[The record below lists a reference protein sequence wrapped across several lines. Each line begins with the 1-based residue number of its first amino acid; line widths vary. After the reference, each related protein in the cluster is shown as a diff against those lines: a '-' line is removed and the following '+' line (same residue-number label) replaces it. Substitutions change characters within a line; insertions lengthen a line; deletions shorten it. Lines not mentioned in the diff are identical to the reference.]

1 MSDQLSGKLI
11 LVTGAGDG
19 IGKAAA
25 QAYAQQGATV
35 ILLGRTQAKLE
46 SVYDSIVEQGLPE
59 PVIHPLDLAS
69 ATVDD
74 YKLLGNSILEQFPAL
89 DGLLHN
95 ASVLGALGPIE
106 HYPAEQWTKIMQ
118 INVNAMFMLTKA
130 LLPALAKSDDGRI
143 LMTSSSVGRK
153 GRAYWGA
160 YAVSKFATEGLMQV
174 LAEELR
180 NTSSIRVNSINP
192 GATRTE
198 MRRAAYPAEDPAT
211 LPTAESLMPAYVYL
225 MSAQSRAIHGEA
237 LDIRELLARVQNDHA
252 SAN

>member
-25 QAYAQQGATV
+25 QAYAQQGAIV

-46 SVYDSIVEQGLPE
+46 SVYDSIVGQGLPE
-59 PVIHPLDLAS
+59 PVIHPLDLAI
-69 ATVDD
+69 ATPED
-74 YKLLGNSILEQFPAL
+74 YSLLSESIQKQFGAL

-95 ASVLGALGPIE
+95 ASLLGTLMPIE
-106 HYPAEQWTKIMQ
+106 HFPPEQWTKIMQ
-118 INVNAMFMLTKA
+118 VNVNAMFMLTRA
-130 LLPALAKSDDGRI
+130 LLPALTKSDDGRI